1 MSDPAVITTRPAGG
15 ATTSPAGP
23 SVDAQV
29 AQPRPESWK
38 NPGVATPTIV
48 DDITEQLAYRVAAG
62 SYQPGELLPSVR
74 QVAAEF
80 GVSTP
85 TANSALGRLA
95 ALGFVEARRG
105 LGYLVRDIQ
114 LYGGIDTWRFMF
126 RFAHR
131 VPDRAARIF
140 ADIIDVDH
148 MLVMQALH
156 AIAADPRRYDM
167 SRAVHA
173 LGRLELLVGDEKSEL
188 ADIMAAELHM
198 LRCVFA
204 ALGKPGYL
212 SLFNTVGEML
222 ISIPEAGQAFYDPVE
237 PAGHVVLCRQLLE
250 LWESKTEIELPES
263 DMIEILIREYHDQ
276 VVQTFSELI
285 GAKPADPGAPDEP

>member
-1 MSDPAVITTRPAGG
+1 M
-15 ATTSPAGP
+15 
-23 SVDAQV
+23 
-29 AQPRPESWK
+29 
-38 NPGVATPTIV
+38 ATPTVV
-48 DDITEQLAYRVAAG
+48 DDITEQLAYRIAAG

-74 QVAAEF
+74 RVAAEF

-105 LGYLVRDIQ
+105 LGYLVRDIR

-131 VPDRAARIF
+131 VPDRAAKIF

-148 MLVMQALH
+148 MLVMQA
-156 AIAADPRRYDM
+156 ISTVAAEPRRYDL

-173 LGRLELLVGDEKSEL
+173 LDRFELLIGDDTSEL
-188 ADIMAAELHM
+188 TDIMAAELHM

-204 ALGKPGYL
+204 ALDKPGFL
-212 SLFNTVGEML
+212 SLFNTVGAML
-222 ISIPEAGQAFYDPVE
+222 ISIPEAGQAFYDPLA
-237 PAGHVVLCRQLLE
+237 PAGHVVLCRKLLDI
-250 LWESKTEIELPES
+250 WQSSADIDLPEIG
-263 DMIEILIREYHDQ
+263 MIETLVREYHDQ

-285 GAKPADPGAPDEP
+285 GAKPATDPAE

>member
-1 MSDPAVITTRPAGG
+1 MTTASWAGRATPPARSSANT
-15 ATTSPAGP
+15 
-23 SVDAQV
+23 QV
-29 AQPRPESWK
+29 AQPRPEAWK
-38 NPGVATPTIV
+38 NPGVATPTVV
-48 DDITEQLAYRVAAG
+48 DDITEQLAYRIAAG

-131 VPDRAARIF
+131 VPDRAAKIF

-148 MLVMQALH
+148 MLVME
-156 AIAADPRRYDM
+156 AIRAVAREPRRYDM

-173 LGRLELLVGDEKSEL
+173 LDRLELLVGDDKSGL
-188 ADIMAAELHM
+188 TDIMAAELHM
-198 LRCVFA
+198 LRCMFA

-212 SLFNTVGEML
+212 SLFNTVGQML

-237 PAGHVVLCRQLLE
+237 PAGHVVLCRNLLE
-250 LWESKTEIELPES
+250 IWAAKTDIDLPEIG
-263 DMIEILIREYHDQ
+263 MIETLVREYHDQ

-285 GAKPADPGAPDEP
+285 GAKPVADPAE

>member
-1 MSDPAVITTRPAGG
+1 MT
-15 ATTSPAGP
+15 TTSWAGRATPPAR
-23 SVDAQV
+23 SSAAARV
-29 AQPRPESWK
+29 AQPRPEGWK
-38 NPGVATPTIV
+38 NPGVATPTVV
-48 DDITEQLAYRVAAG
+48 DDITEQLAYRIAAG

-131 VPDRAARIF
+131 VPDRAATIF

-148 MLVMQALH
+148 MLVMQAIR
-156 AIAADPRRYDM
+156 AVAAEPRRYDM

-173 LGRLELLVGDEKSEL
+173 LDRLELLVGEDTSEL
-188 ADIMAAELHM
+188 TEIMAAELHM
-198 LRCVFA
+198 LRCMFA
-204 ALGKPGYL
+204 ALGKPGFL

-222 ISIPEAGQAFYDPVE
+222 ISIPEAGQAFYDPVA
-237 PAGHVVLCRQLLE
+237 PAGHVVLCRNLLE
-250 LWESKTEIELPES
+250 IWESEVDIDLPAIG
-263 DMIEILIREYHDQ
+263 MIETLVREYHDQ
-276 VVQTFSELI
+276 VVQTFGELI
-285 GAKPADPGAPDEP
+285 GAKPATDPAD